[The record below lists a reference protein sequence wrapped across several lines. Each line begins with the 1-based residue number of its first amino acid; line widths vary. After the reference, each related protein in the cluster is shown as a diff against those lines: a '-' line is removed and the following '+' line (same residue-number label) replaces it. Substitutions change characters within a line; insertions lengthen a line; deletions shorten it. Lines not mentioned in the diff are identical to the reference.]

1 MSKGQNL
8 LDTAQQVQHNAARHS
23 VSNTARHSTVSCA
36 QLCVAQHSTA
46 WYGSSAHRPAVISE
60 GADQGL
66 EDSVQV
72 WQDGI
77 WLHLLHKL
85 SHAVACCLPASVVV
99 RAGLRLIVLQHLHTL
114 GKLALWHLRYE
125 RTPTL
130 YGWRYSYT
138 VWMNA
143 LLH

>member
-8 LDTAQQVQHNAARHS
+8 LDTVQQVQHNAARHS
-23 VSNTARHSTVSCA
+23 VSNTARHSTVGCA
-36 QLCVAQHSTA
+36 QLCVEQHSTA
-46 WYGSSAHRPAVISE
+46 QHGRAWQSSAHRPAVISE

-114 GKLALWHLRYE
+114 GKLALWHPRYALLHCTDE
-125 RTPTL
+125 DTPTL
-130 YGWRYSYT
+130 RG
-138 VWMNA
+138 
-143 LLH
+143 